1 MKRIIIT
8 ILAITG
14 LILTIL
20 PSFLLFSGNI
30 TSDLN
35 KQLMFIGFLLWFVV
49 APVWLKAKAK
59 AEA

>member
-30 TSDLN
+30 TSNLN

-49 APVWLKAKAK
+49 APGWLKAKA
-59 AEA
+59 EA